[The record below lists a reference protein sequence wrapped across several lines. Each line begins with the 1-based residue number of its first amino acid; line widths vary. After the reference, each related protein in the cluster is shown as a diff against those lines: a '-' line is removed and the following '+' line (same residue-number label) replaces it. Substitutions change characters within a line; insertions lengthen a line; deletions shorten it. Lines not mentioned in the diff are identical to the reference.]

1 MSRHPSKILVFLPL
15 LLLCATLTSVSARAA
30 DEATAPW
37 DQKLTVSAYQFSQT
51 GLAEDINLR
60 AGNGTHTVWG
70 GYYRSADFD
79 QARAGWEVTLKGAG
93 WQVVPSLQAATR
105 GLLSGSFGAQVGD
118 RVYGVFGWG
127 RTNLKPYMNL
137 NFDPGESWT
146 LGIGTRNST
155 SSTTLF
161 VVKDDRLN
169 TDQLVS
175 HMVWRHTTAE
185 QNRWTLDLSS
195 KTGRPAEG
203 EPRVSGVGL
212 SLGYDQPPYFVRIG
226 WEQNVFFTEE
236 NQSRAAFG
244 MRF

>member
-1 MSRHPSKILVFLPL
+1 MSRHLFTASAVLPFL
-15 LLLCATLTSVSARAA
+15 LLGSALTPVNVRAG
-30 DEATAPW
+30 ETAAAW
-37 DQKLTVSAYQFSQT
+37 DQKLTVSAYNFSQS
-51 GLAEDINLR
+51 GLAEDVNLR

-79 QARAGWEVTLKGAG
+79 QARAGWEYTLKGAM
-93 WQVVPSLQAATR
+93 WQLVPSLQVASQ

-118 RVYGVFGWG
+118 RVYGVFGWS

-175 HMVWRHTTAE
+175 HMVWRHTTTE
-185 QNRWTLDLSS
+185 QTRWTLDLSS

-203 EPRVSGVGL
+203 EPRVSGVGV
-212 SLGYDQPPYFVRIG
+212 SLGYDLPPYFVRIG
-226 WEQNVFFTEE
+226 WEQNVFFSEE